1 MANPSRWDMKSGDV
15 LGFRLPT
22 KTHTSLTLSHD
33 EPECDTRQE
42 PAESDHEISNSNAA
56 GPLPTQQSTVDRAHQ
71 LDIRPESVNPD
82 ILSST
87 AKLAVDSGWFDHCC
101 PLEFATQFE
110 LKEGRFVNA
119 SAVNTIKL
127 EHYGTGV
134 VEGWT

>member
-1 MANPSRWDMKSGDV
+1 MANPSRWDMKSGNV

-22 KTHTSLTLSHD
+22 KTHTSHTGSHD
-33 EPECDTRQE
+33 ESECDTLQE

-56 GPLPTQQSTVDRAHQ
+56 GPLPTQQSTVDHAHQ
-71 LDIRPESVNPD
+71 LDIRPESVNPV
-82 ILSST
+82 IFSSI
-87 AKLAVDSGWFDHCC
+87 AKLVVDSGWFDHCC

-110 LKEGRFVNA
+110 LKEGRFLNA

-127 EHYGTGV
+127 EHYGTRV

>member
-1 MANPSRWDMKSGDV
+1 MANPSRWDMKSGNV

-22 KTHTSLTLSHD
+22 KTHTSHTGSHD
-33 EPECDTRQE
+33 ESECDTRQE

-56 GPLPTQQSTVDRAHQ
+56 GPLPTQQSTVDHAHQ
-71 LDIRPESVNPD
+71 LDIRPESVNPV
-82 ILSST
+82 IFSSI
-87 AKLAVDSGWFDHCC
+87 AKLVVDSGWFDHCC

-110 LKEGRFVNA
+110 LKEGRFLNA

-127 EHYGTGV
+127 EHYGTRV